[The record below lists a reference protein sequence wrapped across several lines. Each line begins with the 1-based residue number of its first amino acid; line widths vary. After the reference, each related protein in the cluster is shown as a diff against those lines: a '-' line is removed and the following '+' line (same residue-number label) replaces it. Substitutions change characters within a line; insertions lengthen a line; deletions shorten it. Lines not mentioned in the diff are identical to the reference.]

1 MYVCLHVELD
11 VALCLTG
18 IQKMSEHSL
27 HFLFVRVNF
36 SLHKLLF
43 ECSPHRHCLKP
54 LRLSFQSHAIHDV
67 AAWKNSSHAII
78 HLLSFKCF
86 FTAHLSASRLHSFPL
101 CNLCVVVCL
110 FALHLHLYT
119 GLCNYYT
126 AATTLQPLHC
136 NHYTATTTL
145 QPPFCIAPSSL
156 YWTLQPL
163 HCNHC
168 VATTT
173 LQPLHCNH
181 YTATTT
187 LQPLH
192 HYTST
197 TTPQPLHCN
206 HYTAAT
212 TLQPL
217 HCNHYTA
224 TTTLQPLHCNHYTAT
239 TTLQPLHCNHYVA
252 TTTLCDHYTVR
263 PLHCNHYTV

>member
-1 MYVCLHVELD
+1 MYMYVCLHVELD

-145 QPPFCIAPSSL
+145 QPLRCNH
-156 YWTLQPL
+156 YTVRPL
-163 HCNHC
+163 HC
-168 VATTT
+168 ATTT
-173 LQPLHCNH
+173 LQPLHC
-181 YTATTT
+181 
-187 LQPLH
+187 
-192 HYTST
+192 
-197 TTPQPLHCN
+197 
-206 HYTAAT
+206 
-212 TLQPL
+212 
-217 HCNHYTA
+217 
-224 TTTLQPLHCNHYTAT
+224 
-239 TTLQPLHCNHYVA
+239 V
-252 TTTLCDHYTVR
+252 TTTLCDHYTATTTLCDLCTIVH
-263 PLHCNHYTV
+263 PCTLLHCTFMSTLNHESRSQLLFLHISCVAMSKLCSSLSSSFSATQSSLVLKIQPV